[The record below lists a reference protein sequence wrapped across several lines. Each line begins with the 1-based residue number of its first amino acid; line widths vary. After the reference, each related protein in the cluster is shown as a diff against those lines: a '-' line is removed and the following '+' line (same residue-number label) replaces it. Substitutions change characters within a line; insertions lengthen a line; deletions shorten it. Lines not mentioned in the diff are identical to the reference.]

1 MLHYINESLSEHISV
16 ISQVRETLI
25 PQIENAAK
33 LAIQAIIDN
42 KKILFMGNGGSA
54 ADAQHCAAE
63 LVGRYLKE
71 RKAIRAISL
80 STDTS
85 ILTALGND
93 YGVDKIFSRQIE
105 ALAESGDVCFAFST
119 SGNSPNILSAL
130 EKAQELG
137 CICIG
142 LTGESGGMMKGKCD
156 ILLNVPSNHT
166 PRIQEAHIT
175 IGHILCGL
183 IEESIC
189 DAK

>member
-1 MLHYINESLSEHISV
+1 MHDKIHSDLSEHISL
-16 ISQVRETLI
+16 IYKVRETLI

-80 STDTS
+80 SSDTS

-105 ALAESGDVCFAFST
+105 AIAQPGDVCIAFST
-119 SGNSPNILSAL
+119 SGNSPNIINGLI
-130 EKAQELG
+130 KAKEMG
-137 CICIG
+137 CLCIG
-142 LTGESGGMMKGKCD
+142 FTGQDGGNMQDKCD
-156 ILLNVPSNHT
+156 ILLKVPSVCT

-183 IEESIC
+183 IEESVSN
-189 DAK
+189 AG

>member
-1 MLHYINESLSEHISV
+1 MGIKIQDELLEHIEVVNRV
-16 ISQVRETLI
+16 IETLI
-25 PQIENAAK
+25 PKIENVAQIASK
-33 LAIQAIIDN
+33 AIVEN
-42 KKILFMGNGGSA
+42 KKILFFGNGGSA

-85 ILTALGND
+85 IITALGND

-105 ALAESGDVCFAFST
+105 ALADSGDVCIAFST
-119 SGNSPNILSAL
+119 SGNSPNIINAL
-130 EKAQELG
+130 IMAKELG
-137 CICIG
+137 CHCIG
-142 LTGESGGMMKGKCD
+142 LTGQSGGLMKDKCD
-156 ILLNVPSNHT
+156 ILLNVPSIYT

-183 IEESIC
+183 IEESVC
-189 DAK
+189 NAG